1 MNKSDSIKNLA
12 AAMVKAQSEMGGAH
26 KGANNP
32 FFKSKYADLG
42 AVVEAVKTPFTNNG
56 LSYIQ
61 FPIEQGGR
69 IGVETILMHESGEWL
84 SNEFTVNLTKQDAQ
98 AAGSALT
105 YCRRYA
111 LQAVAGIPS
120 EDDDGNQA
128 SAKQKND
135 GDLLALNKLIRDKF
149 DSITAIKDCIA
160 NEDYVTAGGYW
171 QDLTKDDKKALWLA
185 PTKGGIFTTDERNI
199 MSVTEKE
206 YFITA
211 VTVDQIESEASFNNK
226 IGK

>member
-1 MNKSDSIKNLA
+1 MNRSGSIKNLA
-12 AAMVKAQSEMGGAH
+12 AAMVKAQGEMGGAH

-42 AVVEAVKTPFTNNG
+42 AVVEAVKAPFTNNG
-56 LSYIQ
+56 LSYVQ

-84 SNEFTVNLTKQDAQ
+84 SNEFTVNLTKQDSQ
-98 AAGSALT
+98 SAGSALT

-128 SAKQKND
+128 SKTELKSFDDNDFNSMKGSMAKKIQS
-135 GDLLALNKLIRDKF
+135 GERTAEQI
-149 DSITAIKDCIA
+149 ITNIEKS
-160 NEDYVTAGGYW
+160 G
-171 QDLTKDDKKALWLA
+171 LT
-185 PTKGGIFTTDERNI
+185 
-199 MSVTEKE
+199 
-206 YFITA
+206 IT
-211 VTVDQIESEASFNNK
+211 NK
-226 IGK
+226 IKQQIIKLGE